1 MQWWNDFLG
10 WLSSDDG
17 ARIISSAVIPFLAIL
32 IAGIVAAAIGR
43 GSAKR
48 VIALSDRE
56 VKASAVTA
64 LISAARKAA
73 VWNTLPAPEQ
83 QHIDHLIGDA
93 DIRLRLLPVPGTAL
107 AADWAS
113 HEIISMK
120 RNAVS
125 FSFQAEQSLLVFRDR
140 LIEWQ
145 ARPSRAKRLFKNDL
159 DSWAYDS
166 SLSEQEL
173 VHNQQAWAAA
183 QVAKTGP
190 VDTVTAAAIAAPTVA
205 AAAAPPASKPFA
217 QSRFS
222 RPAAVPVEATEPA
235 HKPAS
240 TELASTEPAASEPV
254 PTASTSAASTSAAST
269 STWPTSTA
277 PPSTGSTSTGPTST
291 GPAVARTP
299 EPSPPAAA
307 EPDAPESET
316 VEHEIVEPESPQPAK
331 TEHLEEIVV
340 DDDGQDEYLPDL
352 VEPTTEEPRDVS
364 RASVFAPDDENGHD
378 HDRESRDR
386 QDHEHHEHH

>member
-17 ARIISSAVIPFLAIL
+17 ARIITTAVVPFLAIL

-183 QVAKTGP
+183 QVAKTDQ
-190 VDTVTAAAIAAPTVA
+190 VDAGSAGAIAAPTSTAATTA
-205 AAAAPPASKPFA
+205 AATAAATAPASKPFA

-222 RPAAVPVEATEPA
+222 RPAAVPVAAPA
-235 HKPAS
+235 AAPAS
-240 TELASTEPAASEPV
+240 AKESAQGSTASGSAR
-254 PTASTSAASTSAAST
+254 TASTSSEHDT
-269 STWPTSTA
+269 
-277 PPSTGSTSTGPTST
+277 
-291 GPAVARTP
+291 VEP
-299 EPSPPAAA
+299 EIE
-307 EPDAPESET
+307 EPDAPQ
-316 VEHEIVEPESPQPAK
+316 SPK

-340 DDDGQDEYLPDL
+340 DDDGHDEDLPEL
-352 VEPTTEEPRDVS
+352 VEPAPDEPRDV
-364 RASVFAPDDENGHD
+364 REASVAASHDENDDEND
-378 HDRESRDR
+378 HGDNDSNSNDSRDR
-386 QDHEHHEHH
+386 QDHEHHQRS

>member
-1 MQWWNDFLG
+1 MQWWTNFLD
-10 WLSSDDG
+10 WLSSDNG
-17 ARIISSAVIPFLAIL
+17 WRIVSGAVIPFIAIL
-32 IAGIVAAAIGR
+32 GAGIIAASIGR

-73 VWNTLPAPEQ
+73 VWNTLPIPEQ

-113 HEIISMK
+113 HEIIGMK

-145 ARPSRAKRLFKNDL
+145 ARPGRAKRLFKNDL

-173 VHNQQAWAAA
+173 VHQQQVWAAA

-190 VDTVTAAAIAAPTVA
+190 IDTVSSAAVATPTVA
-205 AAAAPPASKPFA
+205 AATISAPESKPFA

-222 RPAAVPVEATEPA
+222 RPAAGPAAATEPA
-235 HKPAS
+235 HEEPRTFEPIVS
-240 TELASTEPAASEPV
+240 PAAIEPEPV
-254 PTASTSAASTSAAST
+254 APIAS
-269 STWPTSTA
+269 
-277 PPSTGSTSTGPTST
+277 
-291 GPAVARTP
+291 PAVAEVESVEPILSRAAIEP
-299 EPSPPAAA
+299 ELA
-307 EPDAPESET
+307 EPEFVEPELVEPVLVDPEL
-316 VEHEIVEPESPQPAK
+316 VEHEVSEPEFLRHENAD
-331 TEHLEEIVV
+331 HLPEIVV
-340 DDDGQDEYLPDL
+340 PEHEPQNELPEL
-352 VEPTTEEPRDVS
+352 VEPAPEEPRDLS
-364 RASVFAPDDENGHD
+364 EASVFAPVGDEHRHDEHRHDDD
-378 HDRESRDR
+378 HNHQRE
-386 QDHEHHEHH
+386 QHQHY

>member
-190 VDTVTAAAIAAPTVA
+190 VDTVTSAAIAAPTVA

-222 RPAAVPVEATEPA
+222 RPATVPVEATEPA

-254 PTASTSAASTSAAST
+254 PIASTSAASTSAAST

-277 PPSTGSTSTGPTST
+277 PPSTASTST

-352 VEPTTEEPRDVS
+352 VEPATEEPRDVS
-364 RASVFAPDDENGHD
+364 QASVFAPDDENGHD

-386 QDHEHHEHH
+386 QDHEHNEHN

>member
-190 VDTVTAAAIAAPTVA
+190 ADTVSAAAIAAPTVA
-205 AAAAPPASKPFA
+205 AAATPAATPPAAAAAPVAKPFA

-222 RPAAVPVEATEPA
+222 RPAAVPVAPAEPEK
-235 HKPAS
+235 KPV
-240 TELASTEPAASEPV
+240 ASEPTPAGPSSDAPSNAG
-254 PTASTSAASTSAAST
+254 PTNAGPTNAAS
-269 STWPTSTA
+269 
-277 PPSTGSTSTGPTST
+277 
-291 GPAVARTP
+291 AVARTP
-299 EPSPPAAA
+299 EPTPAAA
-307 EPDAPESET
+307 EPDAAESET
-316 VEHEIVEPESPQPAK
+316 VEHEIVEPEPHQPAQ

-340 DDDGQDEYLPDL
+340 DDDEQHEELPEL
-352 VEPTTEEPRDVS
+352 VEPAPEEPRDVS
-364 RASVFAPDDENGHD
+364 EASVFAPDDRNDHDHHDGHD
-378 HDRESRDR
+378 GHHR
-386 QDHEHHEHH
+386 QDHEHHQHN

>member
-32 IAGIVAAAIGR
+32 IAGVVAAAIGR

-190 VDTVTAAAIAAPTVA
+190 VDTVSAAAIAAPTVA
-205 AAAAPPASKPFA
+205 AAATPPVATPPVATPPVTRPFA

-222 RPAAVPVEATEPA
+222 RPAAVPVAPSEATHDPA
-235 HKPAS
+235 V
-240 TELASTEPAASEPV
+240 SEP
-254 PTASTSAASTSAAST
+254 TA
-269 STWPTSTA
+269 
-277 PPSTGSTSTGPTST
+277 
-291 GPAVARTP
+291 ARTP
-299 EPSPPAAA
+299 EPTPAAA
-307 EPDAPESET
+307 EPDAPEAET
-316 VEHEIVEPESPQPAK
+316 VEPEIVEPESHQPAQ

-340 DDDGQDEYLPDL
+340 DDDEQDEDLPEL
-352 VEPTTEEPRDVS
+352 VEPAPEEPRDVS
-364 RASVFAPDDENGHD
+364 QASVFAPADRNDHDGHD
-378 HDRESRDR
+378 R
-386 QDHEHHEHH
+386 QEHEHHQHN